1 MSNDQRSHLVHAFVM
16 GGEHL
21 MRLLA
26 FRNYLIKN
34 EEVAERY
41 AEITRAGALASE
53 NDFRCYSAFKAG
65 FMENHLILALIAH
78 EQK

>member
-1 MSNDQRSHLVHAFVM
+1 M

-65 FMENHLILALIAH
+65 FMEHHLILALIAH

>member
-1 MSNDQRSHLVHAFVM
+1 M

-21 MRLLA
+21 MRLVE

-41 AEITRAGALASE
+41 AEITRDGALASE
-53 NDFRCYSAFKAG
+53 NDILRYSAFKVG
-65 FMENHLILALIAH
+65 FMEYNLILALIAH

>member
-1 MSNDQRSHLVHAFVM
+1 MVHAFVM

-21 MRLLA
+21 MRLVE

>member
-1 MSNDQRSHLVHAFVM
+1 
-16 GGEHL
+16 

-41 AEITRAGALASE
+41 AEIIRDGALASE
-53 NDFRCYSAFKAG
+53 NDILRYNAFKVG
-65 FMENHLILALIAH
+65 FMEHHLILALISH